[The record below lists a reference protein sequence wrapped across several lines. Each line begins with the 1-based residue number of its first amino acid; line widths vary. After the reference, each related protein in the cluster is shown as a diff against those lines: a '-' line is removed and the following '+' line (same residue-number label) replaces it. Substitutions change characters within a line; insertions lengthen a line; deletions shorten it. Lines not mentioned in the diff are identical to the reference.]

1 MEVYQ
6 KNDLVV
12 NQLICV
18 GNVYIEFDVDVRIL
32 DKGEEERKVF
42 IEEKFNFFDSDSFLD
57 FQLNFEL
64 SFFEVME
71 D

>member
-6 KNDLVV
+6 ENELVV

-18 GNVYIEFDVDVRIL
+18 GNVYIEFVVDVRIL
-32 DKGEEERKVF
+32 DKIEERKVF

>member
-6 KNDLVV
+6 ESELVV

-18 GNVYIEFDVDVRIL
+18 GNVYIEFVVDVRIL
-32 DKGEEERKVF
+32 DKIEERKVF
-42 IEEKFNFFDSDSFLD
+42 IEEKFNFFDRDSFLD
-57 FQLNFEL
+57 FQLNFDL

>member
-6 KNDLVV
+6 ENELVV

-18 GNVYIEFDVDVRIL
+18 GNVYIEFVVDVRIL
-32 DKGEEERKVF
+32 DKIEERKDF

>member
-6 KNDLVV
+6 ENELVV

-32 DKGEEERKVF
+32 GKGEEERKVF

>member
-1 MEVYQ
+1 MEGYQ
-6 KNDLVV
+6 ENDLVV
-12 NQLICV
+12 NQLIFV

-32 DKGEEERKVF
+32 DKGEEERIVF

>member
-6 KNDLVV
+6 ENELVV

-42 IEEKFNFFDSDSFLD
+42 IEEKFNLFDSDSFLD

>member
-6 KNDLVV
+6 ENELVV

-32 DKGEEERKVF
+32 DKGEEKRKVF

-57 FQLNFEL
+57 FQLNFDL

>member
-6 KNDLVV
+6 ENDLVV

>member
-6 KNDLVV
+6 ENDLVV

-32 DKGEEERKVF
+32 GKGEEERKVF

>member
-6 KNDLVV
+6 ENELVV

-18 GNVYIEFDVDVRIL
+18 GNVYIEFDVDVRIF

-42 IEEKFNFFDSDSFLD
+42 IEEKLNFFDSDSFLD
-57 FQLNFEL
+57 FQLNFDL

>member
-6 KNDLVV
+6 ESELVV

-18 GNVYIEFDVDVRIL
+18 GNVYIEFVVDVRIL
-32 DKGEEERKVF
+32 DKIEERKDF

>member
-6 KNDLVV
+6 ENDLVV

-18 GNVYIEFDVDVRIL
+18 GNVYIEFVVDVRIL
-32 DKGEEERKVF
+32 DKIEERKDF

>member
-6 KNDLVV
+6 ESELVV

-18 GNVYIEFDVDVRIL
+18 GNVYIEFVVDVRIL
-32 DKGEEERKVF
+32 DKIEERKVF

>member
-6 KNDLVV
+6 ENELVV

-18 GNVYIEFDVDVRIL
+18 GNVYIEFDVDVWIL
-32 DKGEEERKVF
+32 DNGEEREGF

-57 FQLNFEL
+57 FQLNFDL

>member
-6 KNDLVV
+6 ENELVV

>member
-6 KNDLVV
+6 ENELVV

-42 IEEKFNFFDSDSFLD
+42 IEEKLNFLDSDSFLD